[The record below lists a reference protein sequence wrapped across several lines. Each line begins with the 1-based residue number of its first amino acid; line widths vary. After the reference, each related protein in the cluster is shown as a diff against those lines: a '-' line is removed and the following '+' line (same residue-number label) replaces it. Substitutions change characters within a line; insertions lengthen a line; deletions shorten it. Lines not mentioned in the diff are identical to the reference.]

1 MGKTLSAKDLEAVR
15 EAFVAEFG
23 EHAAA
28 NSETGR
34 LLGIERAEVADETA
48 EESDAP
54 DA

>member
-15 EAFVAEFG
+15 DAFTAEFG

-34 LLGIERAEVADETA
+34 LLGFEQPEQLEG
-48 EESDAP
+48 DAP
-54 DA
+54 EVTDG